1 MSLKHSVNVYLCDC
15 KLPNCIKCKER
26 RGKKNEKQ
34 TKFQF
39 CPPCFRHKLHFFP
52 TSAPVSIQSSHW
64 IFLLNFLQSL
74 CKCRIHRFFPVF
86 QSSQQ
91 PVRGD
96 CISFLI
102 SRNEHPLHQHLF
114 TWHYSFW
121 HTFRHFRFGVQKVHT
136 QLEFQRSCGVSIN
149 FMIRKE
155 SNSGELSAVLAMDA
169 SSCSEVPCCAAL
181 TAAEKGKWN
190 AAWAKSP
197 VIKNSCSS

>member
-1 MSLKHSVNVYLCDC
+1 MSIYICVIVSYQIALNAKKEGEKRMKSE
-15 KLPNCIKCKER
+15 PNSSSALLASD
-26 RGKKNEKQ
+26 
-34 TKFQF
+34 TSFTF
-39 CPPCFRHKLHFFP
+39 FFP
-52 TSAPVSIQSSHW
+52 KHQLVYSLLVGFSCWTSYRACVSVGYT
-64 IFLLNFLQSL
+64 
-74 CKCRIHRFFPVF
+74 VF
-86 QSSQQ
+86 SVFKSSQQ

-96 CISFLI
+96 CISVLI

-121 HTFRHFRFGVQKVHT
+121 HAFRYFRFGVQKVHT
-136 QLEFQRSCGVSIN
+136 QLEFQRRCGVSID

-155 SNSGELSAVLAMDA
+155 SNFGEHSAVLAMDA